1 MDLTGQRDLIP
12 HYVAVVVL
20 VGAAVVGL
28 RNLSDSVPIWLDLL
42 AVVVVVLGYPS
53 LARWLDIAPDAW
65 TE

>member
-1 MDLTGQRDLIP
+1 MDLAGQRDLLP

-20 VGAAVVGL
+20 VGAAVAGL
-28 RNLSDSVPIWLDLL
+28 RSLFASVPVWLDLL

-53 LARWLDIAPDAW
+53 LARWLDIAPAAW